1 MKFVTS
7 CERAPLLGFK
17 NLNPPFTFVKV
28 DSEKDTKLPSA
39 STCFNRLYLPK
50 YSSQNILE

>member
-17 NLNPPFTFVKV
+17 NLNPPFTFVKT
-28 DSEKDTKLPSA
+28 DSEKG
-39 STCFNRLYLPK
+39 
-50 YSSQNILE
+50 II